1 MSVLSGL
8 QNWGGG
14 GGHADT
20 VANIGKIGH
29 AEGCNDVTCDSTC
42 GFPAAVALAKKAKAT
57 VLHGSGCIHLSA
69 GSLASARQC
78 FNEALELNRLLR
90 GELAPNGEPPH
101 QVAANLKGLQYA
113 AQLVDADGDGC

>member
-1 MSVLSGL
+1 MRSCACAACALP
-8 QNWGGG
+8 
-14 GGHADT
+14 
-20 VANIGKIGH
+20 
-29 AEGCNDVTCDSTC
+29 
-42 GFPAAVALAKKAKAT
+42 FPLRERSAAFAPASHLLRLLPAPLLPAPLCQAKAKAT